1 MRVGFGYDVH
11 PLKDG
16 GKLVIG
22 GVVVSEE
29 IGVVAHSDGDVLCHA
44 IIDAILGASLMGD
57 IGRVFPEKDYEGMNS
72 LEALKSV
79 VSKVKERGYEI
90 VSVDST
96 VVVSKPRL
104 AGFARDIRSNLVEAL
119 GCESVS
125 VKFKSGNGVGDV
137 GSGKAI
143 EAFAVVL
150 MRGE

>member
-57 IGRVFPEKDYEGMNS
+57 IGRVFPEEEYEGMNS

-79 VSKVKERGYEI
+79 VSKVGERGYEI